1 MRVEIKVKPQSKKSE
16 IQDNEGEYTAFLKS
30 PPEDGKANLEL
41 LKLAKKYFGN
51 PVKIILG
58 KTRKKKVLEF

>member
-1 MRVEIKVKPQSKKSE
+1 MRVEMKVKPQSGKSQ
-16 IQDNEGEYTAFLKS
+16 IQEHEGEYIAFLKS

-41 LKLAKKYFGN
+41 LKLAKKYFGK

-58 KTRKKKVLEF
+58 KTRKTKVLEF